1 MWYINGSSLEGLQ
14 NFLRWYAYSAMG
26 HGSAPNFAICDRDRW
41 NLQEL
46 GSIRFWEEISFNVVN
61 SSYLPILA
69 LAIHWA
75 LPQKFLFFLQ
85 NGKIM
90 ILCWN
95 LRYSLSPQ
103 ACVLVTYYLIM
114 RLCPISFVNAE
125 DLHEDA
131 VICSTHLHV
140 NKKRLHLESETPN
153 HFHKYH
159 PFKVKVRSNI
169 YRIEKPKET
178 PARINS
184 RAASFLSW
192 TSSNGAKPRLEHG
205 YLVCVRPFWN
215 ILWEISRS
223 VYGYLGIDM
232 NWLIGRKS
240 DNHNWII

>member
-169 YRIEKPKET
+169 YRIEKPKGN
-178 PARINS
+178 PRQDQLQGS
-184 RAASFLSW
+184 LFLVLNLLQRSQ
-192 TSSNGAKPRLEHG
+192 TSAGAWLPGLCTTILE
-205 YLVCVRPFWN
+205 YLMGN
-215 ILWEISRS
+215 QSISLWL
-223 VYGYLGIDM
+223 LGNWYELID
-232 NWLIGRKS
+232 WAKIWQS
-240 DNHNWII
+240 